1 MESALSLK
9 EAIGAIRCGDSEG
22 VNCWGSKPRERI
34 GRVVD
39 IVKEEGRWVGGRE
52 GFFKKI

>member
-1 MESALSLK
+1 MSLK